1 VSPHSLG
8 RTYISL
14 RAALHDDPVYIAEQ
28 VGHTNPSFTLTVYAK
43 AVKRRERLSG
53 AYLEAFEKALDWAT
67 LGHGDEIGA
76 SDAANSERAETADT
90 A

>member
-1 VSPHSLG
+1 MSPHSLG

-14 RAALHDDPVYIAEQ
+14 RAALHDDRVYIAEQ